1 MLNNKSN
8 ISEDNKNNSD
18 NTALVYSMIKK
29 YSKKKD
35 YTPVKNISMN
45 IQTKKMIY
53 KLIRLN
59 DEQFYLLRKNSISI
73 FDDYGHL
80 MSLSKDKD
88 LIYSSFSKMY
98 IVLKGLFG
106 ESGKYYDDWK
116 GSFSFPF
123 LIYFQKGEEEFGY
136 SMNIY
141 NFRSSIEFNIAKL
154 IHADDEKVKR
164 GILHNPFDEFP
175 RDEINYFINYFVGF
189 LSGYFESA
197 RKRFDEFFF
206 HTVKSNLILFGYKDG
221 NYFDNQYENE
231 EEFDEAIQELT
242 RNDIS
247 MKK

>member
-80 MSLSKDKD
+80 MSLSKDLD
-88 LIYSSFSKMY
+88 
-98 IVLKGLFG
+98 FG
-106 ESGKYYDDWK
+106 
-116 GSFSFPF
+116 
-123 LIYFQKGEEEFGY
+123 Q
-136 SMNIY
+136 
-141 NFRSSIEFNIAKL
+141 
-154 IHADDEKVKR
+154 
-164 GILHNPFDEFP
+164 
-175 RDEINYFINYFVGF
+175 NYP
-189 LSGYFESA
+189 
-197 RKRFDEFFF
+197 
-206 HTVKSNLILFGYKDG
+206 
-221 NYFDNQYENE
+221 
-231 EEFDEAIQELT
+231 
-242 RNDIS
+242 IS
-247 MKK
+247 PG